1 MFSHL
6 KQHPICTRSLW
17 WLQERWG
24 QEVTGGGAEEDLHSS
39 VCGNVRRIP
48 CGQSSPWWPLE
59 VDWTPYSRLRHRCDS
74 PSGTHGAQD
83 GDRPEE
89 TPKEKTKTET
99 HNGQDREGGSAPLL
113 LPPIWQGSRTAHL
126 SYSTI
131 WWMLNTSRQ
140 SPGIW
145 SMYLIKLR
153 LLNMLRNL
161 LRQLVPTP
169 IMDSKTKLHIVWK
182 WKSLPSTLLLLECSS
197 PAKWKETGI
206 LLLPLTAFRCC
217 PPRLVALSLTFT
229 VLSYS
234 QGNWRALG
242 RTCEKQ
248 HLEDW
253 VTAYRQRAQFGL
265 SAPEKPYFHSC
276 HSNIFPF
283 DHLHQPPSLL
293 YPSQNSTSKC
303 AYTCPAWMPSAWLIT
318 LSEQKR

>member
-1 MFSHL
+1 MWTEFTMMTPWGRL
-6 KQHPICTRSLW
+6 NTLQQTQTQVWLTLRDTWCT
-17 WLQERWG
+17 RWG
-24 QEVTGGGAEEDLHSS
+24 QTRGDAKGKD
-39 VCGNVRRIP
+39 RDWDT
-48 CGQSSPWWPLE
+48 QWP
-59 VDWTPYSRLRHRCDS
+59 RQ
-74 PSGTHGAQD
+74 G
-83 GDRPEE
+83 
-89 TPKEKTKTET
+89 
-99 HNGQDREGGSAPLL
+99 GGSAPLL

-153 LLNMLRNL
+153 LLNMLHNS

-169 IMDSKTKLHIVWK
+169 IMNSRTKLHIVWK

-206 LLLPLTAFRCC
+206 LLLPLIAFHCC
-217 PPRLVALSLTFT
+217 PPRLVVLSLTFT
-229 VLSYS
+229 GLSYS

-253 VTAYRQRAQFGL
+253 VTAHRQRAQFGL
-265 SAPEKPYFHSC
+265 STPEKPYFHSC
-276 HSNIFPF
+276 HSSIFPF
-283 DHLHQPPSLL
+283 NHLHQPPSLL

-303 AYTCPAWMPSAWLIT
+303 AYTCPAWMPSAWVIT